1 MAARVPHKVSA
12 NTTKPLHD
20 YLDATNY
27 TQLHPLICS
36 AHIKQ
41 SPPHCNHANRPG
53 APGATKRAGCTLFPA
68 TPVGVRL
75 QQQGCTENLW

>member
-1 MAARVPHKVSA
+1 VEVRVNQQQGVAARVPRKVSS

-27 TQLHPLICS
+27 TQLHPQICS

-41 SPPHCNHANRPG
+41 SPPPSVIMQIVQV
-53 APGATKRAGCTLFPA
+53 LQ
-68 TPVGVRL
+68 VRRNEL
-75 QQQGCTENLW
+75 AALSFGPRQ